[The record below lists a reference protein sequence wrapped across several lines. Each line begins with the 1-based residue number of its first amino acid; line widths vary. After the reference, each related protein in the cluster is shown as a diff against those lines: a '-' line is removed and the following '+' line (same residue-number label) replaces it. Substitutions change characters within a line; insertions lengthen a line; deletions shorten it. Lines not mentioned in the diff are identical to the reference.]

1 MPLQIVYS
9 DQLIGHHVHT
19 HVHYEMLYVV
29 EGAVSM
35 TILGQEHLVQAGDL
49 VFLNQFEEHATR
61 LISEPYRRYYVLI
74 PPQDLHAFHNDVELL
89 SVFRFH
95 GGHFPYAASAGP
107 RKERFDFYFSLL
119 HENAEWQGADQE
131 VRTGALMGLILTE
144 TRALHPGLFTPAGEH
159 TLLPIQEILDILD
172 RDFAAPFSLEA
183 IARQYHVSP
192 GCLSAHFRRYVG
204 MSPMQYITQSRLA
217 QARRLLL
224 KSDLTVQAIALQ
236 CGYADLS
243 NFSRRFRQ
251 QFQCTPMQFRR
262 AYQSQ
267 PSFPMRKK

>member
-74 PPQDLHAFHNDVELL
+74 PPRDLHAFHNDVELL

-95 GGHFPYAASAGP
+95 GGHFPYVASAGA
-107 RKERFDFYFSLL
+107 RKGAVTSQLQPASRSSTEPLSCHSAMIFS
-119 HENAEWQGADQE
+119 E
-131 VRTGALMGLILTE
+131 
-144 TRALHPGLFTPAGEH
+144 
-159 TLLPIQEILDILD
+159 
-172 RDFAAPFSLEA
+172 S
-183 IARQYHVSP
+183 
-192 GCLSAHFRRYVG
+192 
-204 MSPMQYITQSRLA
+204 
-217 QARRLLL
+217 
-224 KSDLTVQAIALQ
+224 
-236 CGYADLS
+236 
-243 NFSRRFRQ
+243 
-251 QFQCTPMQFRR
+251 
-262 AYQSQ
+262 
-267 PSFPMRKK
+267 